1 MYEKTID
8 IEPRANITLAVECDE
23 VITIESN
30 DNWRDST
37 VITLS
42 INDAKRLRKY
52 LTEAINFATMNKED
66 K

>member
-1 MYEKTID
+1 MYEKSIE
-8 IEPRANITLAVECDE
+8 IEPRAYISLNVECDE
-23 VITIESN
+23 VITIESQ

-52 LTEAINFATMNKED
+52 LTEAINFATMNKEEE
-66 K
+66 